1 MLLSVPTGFTGLE
14 VSEVRRAVVTQIV
27 EHLTAFPTGIILIDD
42 IQTLREEHFKVLAPL
57 LGRGPSRFV
66 EAPEVPLNKAT
77 VILTSDFGKEGRTRG
92 LNDQALRTIAEDT
105 LREAFDHID
114 LRAVT
119 TVPFKP
125 FTVEYAKELIR
136 HHVVTLP
143 CRMNSV
149 KAAAVSEEAISW
161 LLRDM
166 QEHDQITN
174 ENGRA
179 ISQRL
184 SEAEV
189 EAKLSEYFV
198 EESVPADAELTV
210 ALDVADD
217 HGRGRLVLRIQPPE
231 GLAGFAEL

>member
-1 MLLSVPTGFTGLE
+1 
-14 VSEVRRAVVTQIV
+14 
-27 EHLTAFPTGIILIDD
+27 
-42 IQTLREEHFKVLAPL
+42 
-57 LGRGPSRFV
+57 
-66 EAPEVPLNKAT
+66 
-77 VILTSDFGKEGRTRG
+77 
-92 LNDQALRTIAEDT
+92 
-105 LREAFDHID
+105 
-114 LRAVT
+114 
-119 TVPFKP
+119 
-125 FTVEYAKELIR
+125 
-136 HHVVTLP
+136 
-143 CRMNSV
+143 MNSV